1 MNACRA
7 HCVFIHTPPPPFII
21 SQALTHYIFTTAH
34 LGDNPNVQ
42 FTDLEGG
49 AGADGHLAP
58 GGKRRGQQPRTT
70 GVRRSGSGSQGGR
83 APGEWKE
90 PIPFHSLPMLL
101 TAEHE
106 RRMSK
111 GL

>member
-1 MNACRA
+1 MKACCV
-7 HCVFIHTPPPPFII
+7 HCVLIPPIA

-49 AGADGHLAP
+49 ACADGHLVP

-83 APGEWKE
+83 APGVRKE
-90 PIPFHSLPMLL
+90 PTPLSWLAH
-101 TAEHE
+101 AV
-106 RRMSK
+106 
-111 GL
+111 GCGA